1 MLALL
6 DLEQDEVLLGGDQLH
21 HPDGK
26 KAPPLAPSADIQ
38 YQPPAMVRVL
48 SGGLLAPVVC

>member
-6 DLEQDEVLLGGDQLH
+6 DLEQDEVLLRGDQLH
-21 HPDGK
+21 HLEA